1 MISPVFISLFLYLK
15 FGNEDKQ
22 MKDFSILV
30 VDDDKDFLSGIIR
43 NLKKK
48 ITQTNILG
56 ASSGKTAL
64 NILNKQEIGVML
76 SDLRM
81 PEMSGHELLL
91 KSLKINS
98 HLCVI
103 MITGY
108 GTIENAVDA
117 LKSGAWDFITK
128 PVERQS
134 LYHTVGKALEHYAL
148 CRENK
153 RLQTI
158 IETLSS
164 DQAIPWE
171 SRIMNQLTEKITAI
185 AVTDYTVLVTGES
198 GCGKEY
204 IAKTIHNLSK
214 RHKAAC
220 HTLNCPAIPEQLLES
235 ELFGH
240 VKGAFTGAERSREGF
255 FMAADKGTLILDEI
269 GDISPS
275 IQVKLLKFLQDK
287 EVKPVGS
294 SSIRTTDV
302 RIIALTNHNLEQ
314 KMLDGSFRQDLYY
327 RLNVLSVKVPP
338 LRERKEDIPLLVK
351 KFILKTCRE
360 MNIPPIEIDPM
371 ALSFLSRQLWPGNV
385 RELLNYVRR
394 LAVFSNGNTID
405 LALINLVEEKLD
417 NTTLPKGHVL
427 YKEAK
432 KEVLD
437 IFSKNY
443 LTHLFEHTK
452 GNISKTSRISGLER
466 ASIQKIIH
474 RLNID
479 ISQFRR

>member
-1 MISPVFISLFLYLK
+1 
-15 FGNEDKQ
+15 
-22 MKDFSILV
+22 MKHFSILV
-30 VDDDKDFLSGIIR
+30 VDDDKDFLEGIIR

-48 ITQTNILG
+48 FTQTDIIG
-56 ASSGKTAL
+56 ASSGNDAL
-64 NILNKQEIGVML
+64 NILRKKEVGIML
-76 SDLRM
+76 TDLRM
-81 PEMSGHELLL
+81 PGMSGHELLL
-91 KSLKINS
+91 KGLELNPYLS
-98 HLCVI
+98 VI

-117 LKSGAWDFITK
+117 LKKGAWDFITK

-134 LYHTVGKALEHYAL
+134 LYHTVEKALEHYTL
-148 CRENK
+148 VRENR
-153 RLQTI
+153 RLQSI
-158 IETLSS
+158 IKALNS
-164 DQAIPWE
+164 DQTIPWE
-171 SRIMNQLTEKITAI
+171 SKIMKQLTEKITAI
-185 AVTDYTVLVTGES
+185 AVTDYAVLVTGES

-204 IAKTIHNLSK
+204 IAKTIHNSSK
-214 RHKAAC
+214 RSNASC

-240 VKGAFTGAERSREGF
+240 VKGAFTGAERNRDGF
-255 FMAADKGTLILDEI
+255 FLAADKGTLILDEI

-294 SSIRTTDV
+294 STSKKTDV
-302 RIIALTNHNLEQ
+302 RIIALTNQNLEQ
-314 KMLDGSFRQDLYY
+314 KILDGSFRQDLYY

-351 KFILKTCRE
+351 KFILKTCQE
-360 MNIPPIEIDPM
+360 MDMPPMEINPM
-371 ALSFLSRQLWPGNV
+371 ALSFLSRQPWPGNV

-405 LALINLVEEKLD
+405 LALINLVEDKLD
-417 NTTLPKGHVL
+417 KPSISEGLTL

-443 LTHLFEHTK
+443 LTNLFEHTR

-466 ASIQKIIH
+466 ASIQKIIK
-474 RLNID
+474 RLDID